1 MCKVP
6 VKKFTRISRARNLRK
21 NHFVALTRLVV
32 LALENL
38 YGHETLVKENVIPAN
53 DLKKGSE

>member
-1 MCKVP
+1 MRKVP
-6 VKKFTRISRARNLRK
+6 LKKFTRISRTRNLRK
-21 NHFVALTRLVV
+21 NHFVALTKLVV

-53 DLKKGSE
+53 DLKKDSE

>member
-1 MCKVP
+1 MCKAP
-6 VKKFTRISRARNLRK
+6 LKKLARISRARNLRK
-21 NHFVALTRLVV
+21 NHFVALTKLVV
-32 LALENL
+32 LAFENF